1 LLELASSL
9 DIGSSATPIGNP
21 QNLII
26 SIQSGISFEEFASG
40 ILPAM
45 LVGVFANALI
55 LICMFWR
62 LLSDVQEE
70 DALDEMIAEEDSA
83 VHQNL

>member
-1 LLELASSL
+1 MVMHSIFLELLLEYRL
-9 DIGSSATPIGNP
+9 
-21 QNLII
+21 
-26 SIQSGISFEEFASG
+26 SIC
-40 ILPAM
+40 
-45 LVGVFANALI
+45 VGDVTWMKIAHARI
-55 LICMFWR
+55 R

>member
-1 LLELASSL
+1 
-9 DIGSSATPIGNP
+9 
-21 QNLII
+21 LII
-26 SIQSGISFEEFASG
+26 SIQSGISFEEFVSG

>member
-1 LLELASSL
+1 
-9 DIGSSATPIGNP
+9 
-21 QNLII
+21 
-26 SIQSGISFEEFASG
+26 
-40 ILPAM
+40 
-45 LVGVFANALI
+45 
-55 LICMFWR
+55 MFWR

>member
-1 LLELASSL
+1 MVTHSIILELLLEYRL
-9 DIGSSATPIGNP
+9 
-21 QNLII
+21 
-26 SIQSGISFEEFASG
+26 SICVCDVTWMKIAHAR
-40 ILPAM
+40 I
-45 LVGVFANALI
+45 
-55 LICMFWR
+55 R